1 MTAFHF
7 CFDLNHFGFIAQD
20 FHHDP
25 FWTWQRTAIVSLFLF
40 TAGLSQ
46 AVAWHGGQGWLRFW
60 KRWAQVAGCALLVSL
75 GSAWMFPKS
84 WIGFGV
90 LHGMAV
96 MLVLVALFVVYALTL
111 KTAMLMESRRH
122 NQELE
127 AQRKLAETAE
137 ASRLSELR
145 TQIEREFA
153 QLRDAIGRVDGRMDS
168 HEQAMKQSLNEAA
181 NGLAALVAEMDDKI
195 DRALA
200 RHASDTKGD
209 RDEHP

>member
-1 MTAFHF
+1 MMNFIGIVILLALSLLAIFTLANWTVLSASSTLSFIV
-7 CFDLNHFGFIAQD
+7 FDIEGPLGVI
-20 FHHDP
+20 
-25 FWTWQRTAIVSLFLF
+25 
-40 TAGLSQ
+40 
-46 AVAWHGGQGWLRFW
+46 
-60 KRWAQVAGCALLVSL
+60 LL
-75 GSAWMFPKS
+75 GA
-84 WIGFGV
+84 
-90 LHGMAV
+90 

-111 KTAMLMESRRH
+111 KTGMLMESRRH

-153 QLRDAIGRVDGRMDS
+153 QLRDAIGGVDGRMDG

-200 RHASDTKGD
+200 RHASDMKGD
-209 RDEHP
+209 RDERS

>member
-1 MTAFHF
+1 M
-7 CFDLNHFGFIAQD
+7 NFIG
-20 FHHDP
+20 
-25 FWTWQRTAIVSLFLF
+25 IVILLALFLLAVF
-40 TAGLSQ
+40 TLANWTVLS
-46 AVAWHGGQGWLRFW
+46 ASSTLSFIVFDVEGPLG
-60 KRWAQVAGCALLVSL
+60 VILL
-75 GSAWMFPKS
+75 GA
-84 WIGFGV
+84 
-90 LHGMAV
+90 

-122 NQELE
+122 SQELE

-153 QLRDAIGRVDGRMDS
+153 RLHDAIGGVDGRIDS

-195 DRALA
+195 DRTLA

-209 RDEHP
+209 